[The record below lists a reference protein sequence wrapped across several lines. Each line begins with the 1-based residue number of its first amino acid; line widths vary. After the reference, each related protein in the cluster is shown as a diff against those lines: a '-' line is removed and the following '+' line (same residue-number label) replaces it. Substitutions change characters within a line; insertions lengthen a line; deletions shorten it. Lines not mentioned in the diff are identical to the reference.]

1 MAKYTIEL
9 RELVENGLEIF
20 DFDYPFYEPYQKNRF
35 EETFINYYYFYE
47 IGAETITRWKHMLK
61 TQLNLLYTKYEQ
73 LYYTILRSQ
82 NIDFMLNK
90 DLKES
95 WTRELDTVG
104 KEYNYTTNL
113 GNENTENNIT
123 LKNTEDYKNSSLENG
138 LASTNLDNLTDIS
151 NTSTKAE
158 SDNNAMVTKNYSTQG
173 NVNQDENQKEKYSLI
188 SQGNIGTTSSAQL
201 LRDWR
206 SVLIDLQE
214 MLIKDLRCLFMY
226 VY

>member
-1 MAKYTIEL
+1 MAKYTMEL
-9 RELVENGLEIF
+9 RELVENGYEIF
-20 DFDYPFYEPYQKNRF
+20 DFDYPFYEPYQKSRF
-35 EETFINYYYFYE
+35 EENFINFYYFYE
-47 IGAETITRWKHMLK
+47 IGAETVTRWKHMLK
-61 TQLNLLYTKYEQ
+61 TELNILFTKYEQ

-113 GNENTENNIT
+113 GTENLETNTT
-123 LKNTEDYKNSSLENG
+123 LQNTQDYKSSNLDNG
-138 LASTNLDNLTDIS
+138 LASTNLDSLTELS
-151 NTSTKAE
+151 NTTENSNT
-158 SDNNAMVTKNYSTQG
+158 DNSGMVTKNYSTQG

>member
-9 RELVENGLEIF
+9 RELVENGYEIF

-61 TQLNLLYTKYEQ
+61 TQLNFLFTKYEQ

-138 LASTNLDNLTDIS
+138 LASTSLDNLTDIS
-151 NTSTKAE
+151 NTNTKAE
-158 SDNNAMVTKNYSTQG
+158 SNTNAMVTKNYSTQG
-173 NVNQDENQKEKYSLI
+173 NINQDENQKENYTLI

-206 SVLIDLQE
+206 NVLIDLQE

>member
-9 RELVENGLEIF
+9 RELVENGYEIF

>member
-9 RELVENGLEIF
+9 RELVENGYEIF

-61 TQLNLLYTKYEQ
+61 TQLNFLFTKYEQ

-138 LASTNLDNLTDIS
+138 LASTSLDNLTDIS
-151 NTSTKAE
+151 NTNTKAE

-173 NVNQDENQKEKYSLI
+173 NINQDENQKENYTLI

-206 SVLIDLQE
+206 NVLIDLQE

>member
-9 RELVENGLEIF
+9 RELVENGYEIF

-138 LASTNLDNLTDIS
+138 LASTSLDNLTDIS

-173 NVNQDENQKEKYSLI
+173 NINQDENQKEKYSLV

>member
-9 RELVENGLEIF
+9 RELVENGCEIF

-138 LASTNLDNLTDIS
+138 LASTSLDNLTDIS

-173 NVNQDENQKEKYSLI
+173 NINQDENQKEKYSLV

>member
-9 RELVENGLEIF
+9 RELVENGFEIF

-138 LASTNLDNLTDIS
+138 LASTSLDNLTDIS
-151 NTSTKAE
+151 NTNTKAE
-158 SDNNAMVTKNYSTQG
+158 SDTNAMVTKNYSTQG
-173 NVNQDENQKEKYSLI
+173 NINQDENQKEKYSLV